1 MPLTPWAS
9 ASLFLSLYPATGM
22 VKGISAQSLLL
33 VGEPGSGKSELL
45 RRFSRLPSTV
55 VAGDIT
61 VDPLRELAASDTRPV
76 PLRHI
81 IMPEFG
87 RLFSHRDSTVAA
99 VTNLLT
105 SLMTAD
111 AGQELVGPRGGGHRL
126 DLTGKQIGVLAAM
139 PTDVFKLRFN
149 DLVATGFLSR
159 FIILGIRRSK
169 EEKDRV
175 LRNIANRSFIDLA
188 PFACPLPTAQA
199 EVSGGERY
207 GDRILKWVRSWNP
220 NPSERLVQHVV
231 SLLPAVTLLR
241 GRHTVSEE
249 DFAVLKMF
257 QPYLTSVR
265 AEGAFQI
272 QEMPALPSYREFT
285 LQRRKR

>member
-22 VKGISAQSLLL
+22 VEGVRAQSLLL

-45 RRFSRLPSTV
+45 RRFSHLPSTV

-61 VDPLRELAASDTRPV
+61 VDPLRELAASDARPV
-76 PLRHI
+76 QLRHI

-139 PTDVFKLRFN
+139 PTDIFKLRYN

-175 LRNIANRSFIDLA
+175 LTNIANRTFGDLA
-188 PFACPLPTAQA
+188 PFQCPLPTAVTSVTGA
-199 EVSGGERY
+199 ERF
-207 GDRILKWVRSWNP
+207 GDRALKWVRSWNP

-231 SLLPAVTLLR
+231 SLLPAVSLLR
-241 GRHTVSEE
+241 GHKAVTEE
-249 DFAVLKMF
+249 DFQILKMF
-257 QPYLTSVR
+257 EPFLTSVR
-265 AEGAFQI
+265 AEGAFQVH
-272 QEMPALPSYREFT
+272 ELPALPTYKEFSH
-285 LQRRKR
+285 QRRRK